1 MANPDLQKLA
11 KDLSKCVKSKPYNPF
26 AAWKMSENDHTKY
39 LLSILRYHDADENY
53 PVLADF
59 LLRFTEEKGAVIN
72 CTCPKNVKIEFSHK
86 TSSGDF
92 NKQGFIDGLITFDD
106 DNNEKVGI
114 IIENKI
120 HWACD
125 QANQVRNYISHL
137 RNQND
142 IKLENIWVFYITSNG
157 IKVVSEKS
165 YIKEN
170 EAEKTNIGNRFIE
183 INYKEDITE
192 WLQNDILNNGY
203 YPESLTSIVRTY
215 FNYLR
220 NDLFCDDIDIN
231 WQNKFLKEFDI
242 PTNLNK
248 LEFGDWEKLIELRKK
263 DGVDNKEA
271 SFDPAILDS
280 VLSSIFER
288 ITVLA
293 FDKFERISIEIL
305 NKHWAE
311 ELKEMG
317 ITTWQASHHNIL
329 GDNGDGYL
337 QLRLVKE
344 RNSAH
349 IEWIPISI
357 HSMLF
362 ETNYTITLHCEG
374 TRNQQLQQDWKEKLK
389 SNLPTDSNI
398 KIKGRGCSLKVESEK
413 SLAMM
418 SESELEAFLTKLYNE
433 TFKHPISLLVRDLER
448 YNSKGS
454 GVEIMK

>member
-11 KDLSKCVKSKPYNPF
+11 KDLSKCVKINPYNPF

-39 LLSILRYHDADENY
+39 LLSVLRYHDAHGNY

-59 LLRFTEEKGAVIN
+59 LSRFTDGKGSMN
-72 CTCPKNVKIEFSHK
+72 NYTNPKNVRIEFSHK
-86 TSSGDF
+86 TSSGKF
-92 NKQGFIDGLITFDD
+92 NAQGFIDGLITFDD

-120 HWACD
+120 HGACD
-125 QANQVRNYISHL
+125 QENQVRNYISHL
-137 RNQND
+137 KPNIR
-142 IKLENIWVFYITSNG
+142 LENIWVFYITSDG
-157 IKVVSEKS
+157 IKVVDSTKS
-165 YIKEN
+165 YN
-170 EAEKTNIGNRFIE
+170 VEAEEEDTNIGNRFIE

-220 NDLFCDDIDIN
+220 NDLFCDYLDIN
-231 WQNKFLKEFDI
+231 LQNKFLEEFGI
-242 PTNLNK
+242 PTDLNELK
-248 LEFGDWEKLIELRKK
+248 PGDWEKLISLRNNVGIN
-263 DGVDNKEA
+263 DADA
-271 SFDPAILDS
+271 STDTTILDG

-311 ELKEMG
+311 ELKQKG

-329 GDNGDGYL
+329 TSGYL

-362 ETNYTITLHCEG
+362 ENNYTITLHCEG
-374 TRNQQLQQDWKEKLK
+374 NSHKELLNKWKGELEPKRPANGKIEK
-389 SNLPTDSNI
+389 
-398 KIKGRGCSLKVESEK
+398 RGYSLKIEGSK
-413 SLAMM
+413 PLAKM

-433 TFKHPISLLVRDLER
+433 TFEYPISLLVRDLER

>member
-39 LLSILRYHDADENY
+39 LLSILRYHDAHGNY

-86 TSSGDF
+86 TSSGKF
-92 NKQGFIDGLITFDD
+92 NAQGFIDGLITFDD

-120 HWACD
+120 HGACD
-125 QANQVRNYISHL
+125 QENQVRNYISHL
-137 RNQND
+137 KPNIR
-142 IKLENIWVFYITSNG
+142 LENIWVFYITSDG
-157 IKVVSEKS
+157 IKVVDSTKS
-165 YIKEN
+165 YN
-170 EAEKTNIGNRFIE
+170 VEAEKEDTNIGNRFIE

-242 PTNLNK
+242 PTNLNELK
-248 LEFGDWEKLIELRKK
+248 PGDWEKLISLRNNVGIN
-263 DGVDNKEA
+263 DADA
-271 SFDPAILDS
+271 STDTTILDG

-311 ELKEMG
+311 ELKQKG

-329 GDNGDGYL
+329 TSGYL

-349 IEWIPISI
+349 IEWIPISVS
-357 HSMLF
+357 SMLF
-362 ETNYTITLHCEG
+362 ENNYTITLHCEG
-374 TRNQQLQQDWKEKLK
+374 NRNQQLQQNWKEKLK
-389 SNLPTDSNI
+389 SNLPAKG
-398 KIKGRGCSLKVESEK
+398 KIERRGCSLKIESSK
-413 SLAMM
+413 PLAKM

>member
-39 LLSILRYHDADENY
+39 LLSILRYHDTDGKY

-92 NKQGFIDGLITFDD
+92 NKQGFIDGLITFD

-242 PTNLNK
+242 PTNLNELK
-248 LEFGDWEKLIELRKK
+248 PGDWKKLISLRNNVGIN
-263 DGVDNKEA
+263 DADA
-271 SFDPAILDS
+271 SSDTTILDD
-280 VLSSIFER
+280 VLSSIFKR
-288 ITVLA
+288 ITALA
-293 FDKFERISIEIL
+293 FDNFERISIDIL
-305 NKHWAE
+305 NKHWAK
-311 ELKEMG
+311 ELKENDV
-317 ITTWQASHHNIL
+317 TWQASHHSIL
-329 GDNGDGYL
+329 GNGYL
-337 QLRLVKE
+337 QFRLVKE

-362 ETNYTITLHCEG
+362 KNNYTITLHCEG
-374 TRNQQLQQDWKEKLK
+374 NSHKELLNKWKGELEPKRPANGKIEK
-389 SNLPTDSNI
+389 
-398 KIKGRGCSLKVESEK
+398 RGYSLKIS
-413 SLAMM
+413 SDTPLAKMP
-418 SESELEAFLTKLYNE
+418 ESELKVFLTKLYNE

>member
-39 LLSILRYHDADENY
+39 LLSILRYHDTDGKY

-92 NKQGFIDGLITFDD
+92 NKQGFIDGLITFD

-242 PTNLNK
+242 PTNLNELK
-248 LEFGDWEKLIELRKK
+248 PGDWKKLISLRNNVGIN
-263 DGVDNKEA
+263 DADA
-271 SFDPAILDS
+271 SSDTTILDD

-293 FDKFERISIEIL
+293 FDKFERISIDIL
-305 NKHWAE
+305 NKHWAK
-311 ELKEMG
+311 ELKENDV
-317 ITTWQASHHNIL
+317 TWQASHHSIL
-329 GDNGDGYL
+329 GNGYL
-337 QLRLVKE
+337 QFRLVKE

-362 ETNYTITLHCEG
+362 KNNYTITLHCEG
-374 TRNQQLQQDWKEKLK
+374 NSHQELLNKWKGELEPKRPANGKIEK
-389 SNLPTDSNI
+389 
-398 KIKGRGCSLKVESEK
+398 RGYSLKIESSK
-413 SLAMM
+413 PLAKM

>member
-39 LLSILRYHDADENY
+39 LLSILRYHDADGNY

-59 LLRFTEEKGAVIN
+59 LSRFTDGKGSMN
-72 CTCPKNVKIEFSHK
+72 NYTNPKNVRIEFSHK
-86 TSSGDF
+86 ISSGEF
-92 NKQGFIDGLITFDD
+92 NKQGFIDGLITFD

-120 HWACD
+120 HGACD
-125 QANQVRNYISHL
+125 QTNQVRNYISHL
-137 RNQND
+137 RNEND
-142 IKLENIWVFYITSNG
+142 IKLENIWVLYITSDG
-157 IKVVSEKS
+157 IKVVSKES
-165 YIKEN
+165 YKKEN
-170 EAEKTNIGNRFIE
+170 EAEKTDIGNRFIE

-242 PTNLNK
+242 STNLNELK
-248 LEFGDWEKLIELRKK
+248 PGDWEKLISLRNNVGIN
-263 DGVDNKEA
+263 DADA
-271 SFDPAILDS
+271 SIDTTILD

-311 ELKEMG
+311 KLKEIG
-317 ITTWQASHHNIL
+317 VTTWQASHHNIL
-329 GDNGDGYL
+329 TSGYL

-362 ETNYTITLHCEG
+362 ENNYTITLHCEG
-374 TRNQQLQQDWKEKLK
+374 NRNQQLQQNWKEELK
-389 SNLPTDSNI
+389 SNLPAKG
-398 KIKGRGCSLKVESEK
+398 KIERRGCSLKIESSK
-413 SLAMM
+413 PLAKM
-418 SESELEAFLTKLYNE
+418 SESELEAFLTELYTK
-433 TFKHPISLLVRDLER
+433 TFECPISLLVRDFKE
-448 YNSKGS
+448 YKSKGS

>member
-39 LLSILRYHDADENY
+39 LLSILRYHDTDGKY

-242 PTNLNK
+242 PTNLNELK
-248 LEFGDWEKLIELRKK
+248 PGDWKKLISLRNNVGIN
-263 DGVDNKEA
+263 DADA
-271 SFDPAILDS
+271 SSDTTILDD

-305 NKHWAE
+305 NKHWAK
-311 ELKEMG
+311 ELKENDV
-317 ITTWQASHHNIL
+317 TWQASHHSIL
-329 GDNGDGYL
+329 GNGYL
-337 QLRLVKE
+337 QFRLVKE

-362 ETNYTITLHCEG
+362 KNNYTITLHCEG
-374 TRNQQLQQDWKEKLK
+374 NSHKDLLNKWKGELEPKRPANGKIEK
-389 SNLPTDSNI
+389 
-398 KIKGRGCSLKVESEK
+398 RGYSLKIESSK
-413 SLAMM
+413 PLAKM
-418 SESELEAFLTKLYNE
+418 SESELEAFLTELYTK
-433 TFKHPISLLVRDLER
+433 TFECPISLLVRDFKE
-448 YNSKGS
+448 YKSKGS

>member
-11 KDLSKCVKSKPYNPF
+11 KDLSKCVKINPYNPF

-39 LLSILRYHDADENY
+39 LLSILRYHDAHGNY

-59 LLRFTEEKGAVIN
+59 LSRFTDGKGSMN
-72 CTCPKNVKIEFSHK
+72 NYTNPKNVRIEFSHK
-86 TSSGDF
+86 TSSGEF
-92 NKQGFIDGLITFDD
+92 NKQGFIDGLITFD

-120 HWACD
+120 HGACD
-125 QANQVRNYISHL
+125 QPNQVRNYISHL

-142 IKLENIWVFYITSNG
+142 IKLENIWVFYITSDG
-157 IKVVSEKS
+157 IKMVSEES
-165 YIKEN
+165 YKKEL
-170 EAEKTNIGNRFIE
+170 EDKGTNIGNRFIE

-215 FNYLR
+215 LDYLR

-242 PTNLNK
+242 PTNLNELK
-248 LEFGDWEKLIELRKK
+248 PGDWEKLISLRNNVGIN
-263 DGVDNKEA
+263 DAEA
-271 SFDPAILDS
+271 SIDTTILDG

-317 ITTWQASHHNIL
+317 VTTWQASHHNIL
-329 GDNGDGYL
+329 TSGYL

-374 TRNQQLQQDWKEKLK
+374 NSHKELLNKWIGELEPK
-389 SNLPTDSNI
+389 RPANG
-398 KIKGRGCSLKVESEK
+398 KIVRRGCSLKIESSK
-413 SLAMM
+413 PLAKM
-418 SESELEAFLTKLYNE
+418 SESELEVFLTKLYNE
-433 TFKHPISLLVRDLER
+433 TFEYPISLLVRDLEK
-448 YNSKGS
+448 YKSKGP